1 MNKCVKNSRL
11 LLFLIKS
18 FLLRTCCLGRQSMSG
33 SQLRQESWRREVM
46 ICMPKKPSSI
56 TLFLAMVQLSW
67 FKIKTV
73 SFHPSPEWQS
83 WSSHNLSLLEVTQE
97 GRIQASSQ
105 MAGKKNLRCLFLS
118 YATLKIPDIL
128 QRVFHHVCWSNGY
141 GCTERTEHGHIGNRK
156 TIRFSIPAVVLIKF
170 NMPPFNFKRAQKYL
184 KFHPCF

>member
-1 MNKCVKNSRL
+1 MNKCVKNRGL

-97 GRIQASSQ
+97 GRIQASSG
-105 MAGKKNLRCLFLS
+105 MAGKKTSDVYSSHMQLWKYQMFFRGFFTRSAGAMGMEIHVFIHQCCGCSGLIFMVLYISLRNS
-118 YATLKIPDIL
+118 K
-128 QRVFHHVCWSNGY
+128 
-141 GCTERTEHGHIGNRK
+141 
-156 TIRFSIPAVVLIKF
+156 AVSSD
-170 NMPPFNFKRAQKYL
+170 PQ
-184 KFHPCF
+184 